1 MLGLAIDI
9 HSKGLFPKCTLSNF
23 YEHHFTLDGVECG
36 SMEGFLQSLKTE
48 NPERQIA
55 ICRLTGKTA
64 KQAGDDGWKLTQDLH
79 WNGKTYN
86 RHGYEFLG
94 LVKRAY
100 EALYAQSSLFRDAL
114 KATGNKKL
122 CHSIGN
128 PDPHDTILTEWEF
141 CIILMALR
149 DNHKTD

>member
-1 MLGLAIDI
+1 M
-9 HSKGLFPKCTLSNF
+9 KEPC
-23 YEHHFTLDGVECG
+23 
-36 SMEGFLQSLKTE
+36 
-48 NPERQIA
+48 
-55 ICRLTGKTA
+55 LTGKAA
-64 KQAGDDGWKLTQDLH
+64 KMAGDDGWKLSQDLH
-79 WNGKTYN
+79 WNGKFYN

-128 PDPHDTILTEWEF
+128 PDPHDTILTEWKF
-141 CIILMALR
+141 CTILMALR